1 VRELVYR
8 KVVPQALL
16 NENRVVLQGSPDERL
31 PGGQV
36 YVSPTSRRVYDGEKG
51 DRLANL
57 PPDATEIPK
66 TTWWLKLP
74 QLWKGRGADKAPQ
87 IPFPVAGRA
96 TEMAAEMENQEA
108 RSWYGTPAE
117 IQRLKAEYQEMKRY
131 FPDFDLY
138 QDDLS
143 MLVWIGSIEGLG
155 ETRIQYPADYPRSPF
170 KLKVI
175 GATDSQNAEVNEK
188 ISEYRALNITP
199 AGALI
204 VAMRM
209 SLAKEKEPNAVVSD
223 TPRPEE
229 TPSRDQ
235 ADA

>member
-1 VRELVYR
+1 MVYR
-8 KVVPQALL
+8 RVVPQALL
-16 NENRVVLQGSPDERL
+16 NENRVVLEGSPDERL
-31 PGGQV
+31 PSGQV
-36 YVSPTSRRVYDGEKG
+36 YVSPMSRRVYDREKG

-66 TTWWLKLP
+66 TTWWLKFP

-87 IPFPVAGRA
+87 IPFPL
-96 TEMAAEMENQEA
+96 AAINRGMESQEA
-108 RSWYGTPAE
+108 WSWYKVPAE

-143 MLVWIGSIEGLG
+143 MLLWIGSIESLG
-155 ETRIQYPADYPRSPF
+155 EIRIQYAADYPRSPF
-170 KLKVI
+170 KVTVI
-175 GATDSQNAEVNEK
+175 GATDSQNAEINEK
-188 ISEYRALNITP
+188 ISEYRALSITP

-204 VAMRM
+204 VAMRFL
-209 SLAKEKEPNAVVSD
+209 LAKEKEVNVLVPD

-229 TPSRDQ
+229 TPCRNQ